1 MSVQNKNESVPK
13 IVQND
18 EENHSESLGS
28 EDSFSDRSLESENDC
43 YEEDGFIII
52 EKQDQE
58 ISFDKNKKWI
68 FKKKEEYQKWML

>member
-18 EENHSESLGS
+18 EENQSESLAS

-58 ISFDKNKKWI
+58 KSFDKI
-68 FKKKEEYQKWML
+68 TCEYMRKKKNIKN